1 MKLEKFKV
9 IDSIRQFVVECTKR
23 LENFPKKEIEISSRI
38 KFNTYDMLEI
48 GYYANSLEDI
58 PEKIKQIQLL
68 LAKARTIDFLLE
80 VALDN
85 NYITK
90 KQYIKLADRLGDIE
104 KFSTGW
110 LEKIK
115 TTGEMYL
122 ESQNKNIKKNEDTN
136 SVKNKKQ
143 VKTD

>member
-9 IDSIRQFVVECTKR
+9 IDAIRQFVVECTKR
-23 LENFPKKEIEISSRI
+23 LENFPKKEIEISSKI
-38 KFNTYDMLEI
+38 KRNTYDMLEI
-48 GYYANSLEDI
+48 SYYANSLEDI

-68 LAKARTIDFLLE
+68 LAKAKLIDFLLE

-90 KQYIKLADRLGDIE
+90 KQYVKLADRLGDIE

-110 LEKIK
+110 LSRIK
-115 TTGEMYL
+115 TINAMDL
-122 ESQNKNIKKNEDTN
+122 EKQNKT
-136 SVKNKKQ
+136 
-143 VKTD
+143 

>member
-23 LENFPKKEIEISSRI
+23 LENFPKKEIEVSSKI

-48 GYYANSLEDI
+48 AYYANSLEDI
-58 PEKIKQIQLL
+58 PEKVKQIQLL
-68 LAKARTIDFLLE
+68 LAKAKLIDFLLE

-90 KQYIKLADRLGDIE
+90 KQYVKLADRLGDIE

-110 LEKIK
+110 LARIK
-115 TTGEMYL
+115 TTNEMDL
-122 ESQNKNIKKNEDTN
+122 ESQNKNEKEKKITN
-136 SVKNKKQ
+136 KN
-143 VKTD
+143 